1 MTGKYVTTQKDGRI
15 ATVRFDRGDRANAL
29 SFAVIEELS
38 EAALALDADA
48 DLSAVIL
55 TGQPGL
61 FTLGFDLK
69 DPQTQALTQVGLTEQ
84 RQRLR
89 AGRRMCAAW
98 TALEPITIVAIEGW
112 CVGGGVALA
121 VACDLRVVG
130 EGATLY
136 TPEIE
141 RGMNMGWGSVPRIT
155 ALLGPAKA
163 KRLVVLAE
171 RMAAAR
177 AVDWGLADE
186 LAPAGKALEAATEMA
201 RRIAALPPVAV
212 RMCKQAIE
220 QAAHPLAEAV
230 SAMDRDQFALIQ
242 RGEDF
247 HEAVQAY
254 LEKRDPKFTGR

>member
-1 MTGKYVTTQKDGRI
+1 MAGKFVTTSTEGRI

-29 SFAVIEELS
+29 SFEAIDELTG
-38 EAALALDADA
+38 AALALDADA

-55 TGQPGL
+55 TGQAGL

-69 DPQTQALTQVGLTEQ
+69 DPQTQALTEVGLAEQ

-89 AGRRMCAAW
+89 AGRRLCAAW
-98 TALEPITIVAIEGW
+98 TALDPITIVAIEGW

-121 VACDLRVVG
+121 VACDFRVVG

-141 RGMNMGWGSVPRIT
+141 RGMNMSWGSVPRLT

-163 KRLVVLAE
+163 KRVVVLAE
-171 RMAAAR
+171 RIGAAR

-186 LAPAGKALEAATEMA
+186 LAAEGRALEAATAMA
-201 RRIAALPPVAV
+201 RRVAALPPVAV
-212 RMCKQAIE
+212 HMCKQAIE

-230 SAMDRDQFALIQ
+230 SAMDGDQFALIQ
-242 RGEDF
+242 RGEDYR
-247 HEAVQAY
+247 EAVQAY
-254 LEKRDPKFTGR
+254 LEKREPDFTGR

>member
-1 MTGKYVTTQKDGRI
+1 MAGRYVTTSIDGRI
-15 ATVRFDRGDRANAL
+15 ATVRFDRGNKSNAL
-29 SFAVIEELS
+29 SFEVIDELTD
-38 EAALALDADA
+38 AALTLDADA
-48 DLSAVIL
+48 DISAVIL
-55 TGQPGL
+55 TGAAGL

-69 DPQTQALTQVGLTEQ
+69 DPETHALTEVGLAEQ

-98 TALEPITIVAIEGW
+98 TGLEPITIVAIEGW
-112 CVGGGVALA
+112 CIGGGVALA
-121 VACDLRVVG
+121 VACDFRVVA

-141 RGMNMGWGSVPRIT
+141 RGMNMSWGSVPRIT

-163 KRLVVLAE
+163 KRVVVLAE
-171 RMAAAR
+171 RIAAAQ

-186 LAPAGKALEAATEMA
+186 LAPKGKAVEAAARMA
-201 RRIAALPPVAV
+201 QRIAALPPVAV

-230 SAMDRDQFALIQ
+230 SVMDRDQFALIQ

-254 LEKRDPKFTGR
+254 FEKRDPNFTGR

>member
-1 MTGKYVTTQKDGRI
+1 MAGKFVSTSREGRI
-15 ATVRFDRGDRANAL
+15 ATVRFDRGNKANAL
-29 SFAVIEELS
+29 SFEVIAELTD
-38 EAALALDADA
+38 AAFALDADA
-48 DLSAVIL
+48 DISAVIL
-55 TGQPGL
+55 TGAAGL

-69 DPQTQALTQVGLTEQ
+69 DPETHALTEVGLAEQ

-98 TALEPITIVAIEGW
+98 TGLEPITIVAIEGW
-112 CVGGGVALA
+112 CIGGGVALA
-121 VACDLRVVG
+121 VACDFRVVA

-141 RGMNMGWGSVPRIT
+141 RGMNMSWGSVPRIT

-163 KRLVVLAE
+163 KRIIVLAE
-171 RMAAAR
+171 RIAAAQ
-177 AVDWGLADE
+177 AVNWGLADE
-186 LAPAGKALEAATEMA
+186 LAPKGKAVEAATRMA
-201 RRIAALPPVAV
+201 QRIAALPPVAV

-220 QAAHPLAEAV
+220 LAAHPLAEAV

-254 LEKRDPKFTGR
+254 LEKRDPDFTGR

>member
-1 MTGKYVTTQKDGRI
+1 MAGRYVTTSIDGRI
-15 ATVRFDRGDRANAL
+15 ATVRFDRGNKTNAL
-29 SFAVIEELS
+29 SFEVIAELTD
-38 EAALALDADA
+38 AALALDADA

-55 TGQPGL
+55 TGAAGL

-69 DPQTQALTQVGLTEQ
+69 DPETHALTDVGLAEQ

-98 TALEPITIVAIEGW
+98 TGLEPITIVAIEGW
-112 CVGGGVALA
+112 CIGGGVALA
-121 VACDLRVVG
+121 VACDFRVVA

-141 RGMNMGWGSVPRIT
+141 RGMNMSWGSVPRIT

-163 KRLVVLAE
+163 KRVVVLAE
-171 RMAAAR
+171 RIAAAQ

-186 LAPAGKALEAATEMA
+186 LSPKGKAVEAATRMA
-201 RRIAALPPVAV
+201 QRIAALPPVAV

-230 SAMDRDQFALIQ
+230 SVMDRDQFALIQ

-254 LEKRDPKFTGR
+254 FEKRDPDFTGR

>member
-1 MTGKYVTTQKDGRI
+1 MTGKFVTTSREGRI

-29 SFAVIEELS
+29 SFEAIEQLT

-55 TGQPGL
+55 TGQASL

-69 DPQTQALTQVGLTEQ
+69 DPQTQTLTEVGLAEQ

-89 AGRRMCAAW
+89 AGRRLCAAW
-98 TALEPITIVAIEGW
+98 TALEPVTIVAIEGW

-121 VACDLRVVG
+121 VACDFRVLG

-141 RGMNMGWGSVPRIT
+141 RGMNMGWGSVPRLT
-155 ALLGPAKA
+155 ALLGPARA
-163 KRLVVLAE
+163 KRVVVLAE
-171 RMAAAR
+171 RIGAAR

-186 LAPAGKALEAATEMA
+186 LAPEGKALEAATEMA

-220 QAAHPLAEAV
+220 HAAHPLAEAV
-230 SAMDRDQFALIQ
+230 SAMDGDQFALIQ
-242 RGEDF
+242 RGEDYR
-247 HEAVQAY
+247 EAVRAY
-254 LEKRDPKFTGR
+254 LEKREPDFTGR